1 MKYTYIV
8 SLLLTVVTFGQTPEQ
23 QINDF
28 LELEVKTEKFSKAD
42 VANLKV
48 DSHHFSKSLGAHIY
62 YMQQMYNSTPIY
74 NAIGNFVIKDDK
86 VVSFTHSFKAEIADN
101 TNQINATLSPIEAVN
116 SLIESLEI
124 DTKGETTRV
133 ISAENT
139 KHYVLENQGAS
150 SEAIQV
156 KLMYIEDQNQ
166 LKLSWDISLY
176 EKSTLHWWSARIDA
190 SSGELI
196 NLNDWMLSCNFD
208 NHSHNKHKAQL
219 QYKTEVTNVLTATS
233 TNIGTYNAFPMPVE
247 SPNHGSRTLIS
258 NPSNPA
264 SPNGWHDTDGIS
276 GAEYTITRGN
286 NVYAQ
291 EDRNGNDGNG
301 YSPDGGP
308 DLNFDFPLDF
318 NSTPASYQDASI
330 TNLFVW
336 NNLMHDVW
344 FNYGFDEEAGNFQ
357 EYNYETLSFFGNDP
371 VLADAQDGSGLNNAN
386 FGTPPDGFSPRMQM
400 FLWSPAGQPDP
411 PLSINSP
418 SILAGD
424 YSGIPAAFGGE
435 IPVNPITA
443 NLALALDN
451 TSSSDVL
458 DACEP
463 LTNTGALSN
472 KIVVIRRGT
481 CPFVNKIEQAQNA
494 GALAVIMVNNVPDN
508 PIVMGGESFSITIPS
523 IMVSQSDGEAII
535 SALQA
540 NTTVNA
546 TLVNNGPYEKD
557 GDFDNGII
565 SHEYGHGISTRL
577 TGGKSQSNC
586 LFNEEQMGEG
596 WSDWIALM
604 MTLEPGDLGTD
615 GRGIGTFAVSQ
626 PIDGNGIRPFKYSTN
641 TTTNPSSYNLTNN
654 PGLSVPHGVGFVWS
668 TMLWDL
674 TWAFIDEYGYDNDIY
689 NGNGGNNKVMQLVI
703 DGLKLQA
710 CEPGFIDGRDAIL
723 QADLIANNGENQCLI
738 WDVFASR
745 GLGYSA
751 TQGNS
756 TNRFD
761 QSEAFDLPPTSELN
775 CTLASNAFEN
785 NELIIYPNPT
795 TNQFKLNFKNNI
807 DVNQIQVKIYN
818 VNGQLVKQT
827 QLTQNKTVNTNS
839 LKSGIYIV
847 KVSNDNISF
856 TEKLIIR

>member
-1 MKYTYIV
+1 MKYAYIF
-8 SLLLTVVTFGQTPEQ
+8 SLFLTVITYSQTPEK
-23 QINDF
+23 QIHDF
-28 LELEVKTEKFSKAD
+28 LEREAKNEKFFEED
-42 VANLKV
+42 VAYLKL
-48 DSHHFSKSLGAHIY
+48 DSHHFSNSLDAHIY
-62 YMQQMYNSTPIY
+62 YMQQMHNSTPIY
-74 NAIGNFVIKDDK
+74 NAIGNFVVKDDK
-86 VVSFTHSFKAEIADN
+86 VISFTHNFKSNIAGKAN
-101 TNQINATLSPIEAVN
+101 ETTASLSPIEAVN
-116 SLIESLEI
+116 KLIEILEI
-124 DTKGETTRV
+124 ETNNQTTRV
-133 ISAENT
+133 ISAEDT
-139 KHYVLENQGAS
+139 KHYIVKNLGAS
-150 SEAIQV
+150 EESIQV
-156 KLMYIEDQNQ
+156 KLMYIENENQ

-176 EKSTLHWWSARIDA
+176 ETSTLHWWSARIDA
-190 SSGELI
+190 NSGELI
-196 NLNDWMLSCNFD
+196 NLNDWMLSCND
-208 NHSHNKHKAQL
+208 DHVAHREPKKQHT
-219 QYKTEVTNVLTATS
+219 TENFSVLTATS
-233 TNIGTYNAFPMPVE
+233 TNVGTYNAYPLPVE
-247 SPNHGSRTLIS
+247 SPNHGARTLIS

-264 SPNGWHDTDGIS
+264 SPNGWHDTDGNS

-301 YSPDGGP
+301 YSPNGGP
-308 DLNFDFPLDF
+308 GLNFDFPLDF
-318 NSTPASYQDASI
+318 NTTPASYQDASI

-336 NNLMHDVW
+336 NNFMHDVW

-357 EYNYETLSFFGNDP
+357 EYNYEASPIFGNDP

-411 PLSINSP
+411 PLSISYP
-418 SILAGD
+418 STLAGD
-424 YSGIPAAFGGE
+424 YNGIPAAFGGE
-435 IPVNPITA
+435 IPVNPINA
-443 NLALALDN
+443 NLALALDDPN
-451 TSSSDVL
+451 SLDVL

-463 LTNTGALSN
+463 LTNNTALNN
-472 KIVVIRRGT
+472 KIVVIRRGSCT
-481 CPFVNKIEQAQNA
+481 FVNKIEQAQNA

-508 PIVMGGESFSITIPS
+508 PIVMGGDGFSITIPS

-535 SALQA
+535 NALLA
-540 NTTVNA
+540 NNTVSA
-546 TLVNNGPYEKD
+546 TLVNNGPYEID

-577 TGGKSQSNC
+577 TGGKSQPNC

-626 PIDGNGIRPFKYSTN
+626 PINGNGIRPFKYTTN
-641 TTTNPSSYNLTNN
+641 TTANPSSYSLTNN

-689 NGNGGNNKVMQLVI
+689 NGNGGNNKIMQLVI
-703 DGLKLQA
+703 DGLKLQT

-738 WDVFASR
+738 WEVFASR

-751 TQGNS
+751 TQGDS

-761 QSEAFDLPPTSELN
+761 QIEAFDLPPISELN
-775 CTLASNAFEN
+775 CTLASNTFDN
-785 NELIIYPNPT
+785 NQLILYPNPA

-807 DVNQIQVKIYN
+807 DVSRIQVEIYN
-818 VNGQLVKQT
+818 LNGQLVQQT
-827 QLTQNKTVNTNS
+827 QLSENKIINISS

-847 KVSNDNISF
+847 KASNNSVSF
-856 TEKLIIR
+856 TEKLIIE